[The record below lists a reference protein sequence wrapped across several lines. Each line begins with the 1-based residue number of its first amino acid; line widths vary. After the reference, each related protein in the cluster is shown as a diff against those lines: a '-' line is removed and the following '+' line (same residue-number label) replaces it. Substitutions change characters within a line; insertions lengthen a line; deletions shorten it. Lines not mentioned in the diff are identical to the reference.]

1 MPHARRTALDPAARE
16 GIQQELAT
24 LRDRREELA
33 AEVRSRD
40 PVGDQADSAFALRLG
55 DELAAL
61 DDRIASLSEL
71 LARGR
76 TGEGVPDG
84 TRVTLRF
91 GGGTEQTMM
100 VVAVTEEIPAGQE
113 DSMITAHS
121 PLGTALAGHGPGDT
135 ITYRAPAGEV
145 QAHIVAM
152 DLP

>member
-1 MPHARRTALDPAARE
+1 MTDARRTALDDAARE

-76 TGEGVPDG
+76 TGVGVADG
-84 TRVTLRF
+84 TRVRLRF
-91 GGGTEQTMM
+91 GDGSEQTMM

-121 PLGTALAGHGPGDT
+121 PLGTALAGHEPGDT

-145 QAHIVAM
+145 EAYIVDM